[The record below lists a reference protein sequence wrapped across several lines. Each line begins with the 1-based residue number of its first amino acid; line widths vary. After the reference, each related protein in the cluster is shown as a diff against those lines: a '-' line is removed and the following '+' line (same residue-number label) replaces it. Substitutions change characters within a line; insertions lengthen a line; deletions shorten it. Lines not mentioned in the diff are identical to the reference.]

1 MKSVDT
7 LKITPGV
14 SMLDEREKEKGDQ
27 TSDMPGKGEGEYEPL
42 RFEIF
47 HDVKKLVVDIRLVV
61 KLHLDLI

>member
-1 MKSVDT
+1 
-7 LKITPGV
+7 
-14 SMLDEREKEKGDQ
+14 MLDEREKEKGDQ